1 MKEILATFLCAA
13 LVSPAFASVDMRLT
27 AEDGSNLIL
36 LPTGTTAAWI
46 TLRLELTKPNPPV
59 GITGFNAALQ
69 VNSIQ
74 GNGQFRIVSREV
86 GKDATGVTLPDAKYI
101 SAGIDPDT
109 GDEYD
114 RVVGSILSPK
124 SLDVGL
130 YKGSGFWAADKF
142 PATMSIFALELTGI
156 QSGDMYELTVGDPGT
171 GIIVADNATPIPNAI
186 PVGKVGFVLVF
197 QPEPASALLLACG
210 GLFLRRRRV

>member
-1 MKEILATFLCAA
+1 MKGIVVLVCAA
-13 LVSPAFASVDMRLT
+13 VVSPAFASVDMRLT
-27 AEDGSNLIL
+27 AEDGSSLIM
-36 LPTGTTAAWI
+36 LPCGTTAAQI

-69 VNSIQ
+69 VDADW
-74 GNGQFRIVSREV
+74 GNAQFRIMNRVI
-86 GKDATGVTLPDAKYI
+86 GKDATGATLADAKYI

-114 RVVGSILSPK
+114 RVIGNTLSPK

-142 PATMSIFALELTGI
+142 PATVGIFTIELTGT
-156 QSGDMYELTVGDPGT
+156 QSGDRYELTVGDPGT
-171 GIIVADNATPIPNAI
+171 GIVVADNATPIPNAV
-186 PVGKVGFVLVF
+186 PVRKVGIVIVY
-197 QPEPASALLLACG
+197 QPEPASVMLLAVG
-210 GLFLRRRRV
+210 SLFLRRRRV